1 MFLLIYMYA
10 HMDQVLKGHIYWPS
24 MTSVRWQNR
33 KCLSHAP
40 LEPQHHGSH
49 PQTDVPLWE
58 LCMSGRRLR
67 SLQWSL
73 RLRRAILRRWV
84 YVQLADVP
92 TVAVRPRSSPIPWR
106 LGCSPAWP
114 SSCHQHHRA
123 SNPGG
128 VTSTPGNRPA
138 NLGPTVDLET
148 SL

>member
-1 MFLLIYMYA
+1 
-10 HMDQVLKGHIYWPS
+10 

-49 PQTDVPLWE
+49 PQTEVPLWE
-58 LCMSGRRLR
+58 LCMSGRRLKSPVESKTKKGHFEKA
-67 SLQWSL
+67 SLCPAG
-73 RLRRAILRRWV
+73 RLTNCG
-84 YVQLADVP
+84 P
-92 TVAVRPRSSPIPWR
+92 NSRPRSSPTPCR
-106 LGCSPAWP
+106 PGCSPVWP

-128 VTSTPGNRPA
+128 VTPTPGNRPA

-148 SL
+148 FL